1 MKKEKKERKEKK
13 IKREK
18 KNNKFFEIIK
28 NKWLIK
34 GTTTLLLV
42 AIVIACYVLINF
54 GVSKLKIED
63 IDCTE
68 KKLYSLSDET
78 KSKMANLDKDITI
91 QLINMKDVNYVIE
104 YANKYPAISKK
115 INVEKITNDKNTTIA
130 YWPLKEHQPY
140 SCSDSLHHIPAKVTN
155 PTWEINKHTKWVKEK
170 TLELDDLTTID
181 YTTGSYIDKT
191 EESITNAIVE
201 VTIDKKPHVYVLT
214 GKSYYNAEQALSLI
228 ISELQNESNDVDPI
242 DILTKGEI
250 PEDCSCLV
258 ITTLG
263 QDLSE
268 LERDKILDYINNG
281 GRILMLTSQ
290 NMLDIDTPNFNKI
303 LEQYGVTF
311 GYGALLEQDG
321 SKMLSNSPNLIIE
334 NANASFMSKLDMRL
348 QMCLINA
355 GKIELSDDAK
365 LEELGVTYEIIAE
378 TSDKA
383 FIRKDFTTSSSSR
396 TEKDEAEGSVIIGTY
411 ITKKISDDKD
421 SQLIMYSNELFAS
434 DLPVQYAQYTT
445 NAVNLYNNKDIILN
459 SISHLTERTD
469 TIAARKKDDTQPYT
483 VTDQQDVIIKTI
495 IFVVPM
501 LIILVGIVVGVYRKR
516 KR

>member
-42 AIVIACYVLINF
+42 VIVIACYVLINF

-115 INVEKITNDKNTTIA
+115 INVEEITDLSSRVDLQTKYNIKGT
-130 YWPLKEHQPY
+130 
-140 SCSDSLHHIPAKVTN
+140 DSLIVVKSG
-155 PTWEINKHTKWVKEK
+155 EKEK

-396 TEKDEAEGSVIIGTY
+396 TEKDEAEGSAIIGTY